1 LLLFFKKE
9 ALAFLTRPEP
19 QPMPYMVIFCAL
31 LLLTAM
37 VSCAIL

>member
-1 LLLFFKKE
+1 MQARSAIRFRLSPYE
-9 ALAFLTRPEP
+9 ARH
-19 QPMPYMVIFCAL
+19 MPYMVIFIAL